1 MCSENILGERDSSSS
16 ISRDRSSKQGMHS
29 QAKRPVLPATDELQ
43 KRKLLWPPWA
53 RNQVEIELPGKQ
65 KHWGKHHLQDPAM
78 PESRNAQGDC
88 CGMRQC
94 KWMREVLCVSW
105 DRRSDRCGRHSSSG
119 RGEGGFILSSW
130 FGQMGSVEERLGR
143 KVGNLSGMLLAQPTE
158 AAECVTPLLT
168 SFHNVPCMLCVAS
181 K

>member
-1 MCSENILGERDSSSS
+1 MCSENILGKRDSSSS
-16 ISRDRSSKQGMHS
+16 ISRDRGSQQGMHS
-29 QAKRPVLPATDELQ
+29 QAKRPMLPATDELQ
-43 KRKLLWPPWA
+43 KRKFLWPLWT
-53 RNQVEIELPGKQ
+53 RNQAEIELPGKQ
-65 KHWGKHHLQDPAM
+65 KHWGKDLQDPAV
-78 PESRNAQGDC
+78 PESRSAQGDC
-88 CGMRQC
+88 CGMGQC
-94 KWMREVLCVSW
+94 KGLGEGLCVSW
-105 DRRSDRCGRHSSSG
+105 DRRRDTCGRHSSSG

-143 KVGNLSGMLLAQPTE
+143 KAGNLSGILLAQPTE